1 MYYADKNRP
10 WGVLCFAVV
19 SVDVQCVAPLDDH
32 LSTRPLWQVELNLRL
47 RVPQIGHYVIMLE
60 YATEVD
66 QLFVVDV
73 NLKSPGSALAGQVNI
88 YSCKHR

>member
-1 MYYADKNRP
+1 MQTYDSTP
-10 WGVLCFAVV
+10 GVTSIFTIV
-19 SVDVQCVAPLDDH
+19 SVNMSSVLRVWVTTCP
-32 LSTRPLWQVELNLRL
+32 TCPLWQVELQLRL
-47 RVPQIGHYVIMLE
+47 RVPQTGHYVVMLE

-88 YSCKHR
+88 YSCKYR